1 MKSNFHF
8 WLLAGI
14 SVLVI
19 IAAMILP
26 PTAQPAEYHRFA
38 DQRNFFGIPNFNDV
52 ISNLAFLLSGGAGLV
67 FLWRIHG
74 NPTQTAFQDRKESW
88 PYWVLFL
95 SITSVAFGSIHYHWA
110 PESIIYCGTGY
121 PSSSPSPRCYRP
133 RWLNA

>member
-1 MKSNFHF
+1 M
-8 WLLAGI
+8 
-14 SVLVI
+14 I